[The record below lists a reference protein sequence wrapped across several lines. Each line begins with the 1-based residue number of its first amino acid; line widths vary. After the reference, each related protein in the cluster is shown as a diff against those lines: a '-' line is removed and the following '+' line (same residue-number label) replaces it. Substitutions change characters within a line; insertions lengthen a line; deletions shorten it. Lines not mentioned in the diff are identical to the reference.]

1 MKNIIGIGNYTKS
14 SNDTG
19 GIVISQQLR
28 DKVLAACIPT
38 GNNDS
43 PDRERV
49 RDLSGNGNDFI
60 LSSFKFSKDQGYG
73 KYNII
78 FDHGDYNLIVSPS
91 RFTGYYTKRE
101 LVIEDNPIN
110 NQVLFEVN
118 INNLSAGDIVKFPD
132 VKLRVLSINGSFSF
146 YNQTVTDTGEYYFK
160 GPEVTATYS
169 IVKEFAFFKIGS
181 YKIEIIPQ
189 YEGAIVLNTNVFLN
203 SKVGTITSEKNFV
216 DIIGDNKK
224 FTIIS
229 FIVPM
234 GKPVNGQ
241 AFWSYVRNSSN
252 SHLLRI
258 GKVDEIWFKPFILA
272 QEYDYESAPV
282 SANYILVLGDRS
294 DGFRAE
300 NTFASLEDIRGAS
313 YYCVSGWVDG
323 KRNPA
328 GENNSCAWY
337 GTIITKDCLTE
348 DEIIQLIQYYNLD
361 KSIKPIIYYDIDKQ
375 QPSDG
380 ELDKLVDYSLNNN
393 DAKVIGVTLPNKDFP
408 GEVVFGRGK
417 YAVLNKELNL
427 LDSTL
432 VLDREYRN
440 TDQFTPVI
448 SNSESDYSTNTP
460 FLMENFSIDEV
471 WSYGQHTRVAINTNR
486 AVTYL
491 SRFRYHNS
499 NYYIN
504 INVGSFGGG
513 SGLCIGGKVNNQING
528 DMFFHKLLLYPYSM
542 HVDLLKRQLKK
553 LKIENNF

>member
-78 FDHGDYNLIVSPS
+78 FDSSDYNLIVASS
-91 RFTGYYTKRE
+91 RFTGYYTERE

-110 NQVLFEVN
+110 DRILFEVN

-169 IVKEFAFFKIGS
+169 VVKEFAFFKIGS

-189 YEGAIVLNTNVFLN
+189 YEGAIVLNTNVLLN
-203 SKVGTITSEKNFV
+203 SRVGTITSEKNFV

-234 GKPVNGQ
+234 GKALDGGS
-241 AFWSYVRNSSN
+241 FWSYVRNGNN

-258 GKVDEIWFKPFILA
+258 SKAEEVWFKPFILA
-272 QEYDYESAPV
+272 QKHDYESAPV
-282 SANYILVLGDRS
+282 SANYTLALGDKS
-294 DGFRAE
+294 DAYGAG
-300 NTFASLEDIRGAS
+300 NTFTSLEDMREAT
-313 YYCVSGWVDG
+313 YYSVSGWVNG
-323 KRNPA
+323 ERNPA

-448 SNSESDYSTNTP
+448 SNSESDYSTDTP
-460 FLMENFSIDEV
+460 FLMEHFSTNEV
-471 WSYGQHTRVAINTNR
+471 WSYGQHSNAAINTNR

-491 SRFRYHNS
+491 SRFIYHNS

-504 INVGSFGGG
+504 INAGNSTGG
-513 SGLCIGGKVNNQING
+513 SGLCVGGKVNDQING

>member
-1 MKNIIGIGNYTKS
+1 MKNIIGIGNYIKS

-49 RDLSGNGNDFI
+49 KDLSGNGNDFI
-60 LSSFKFSKDQGYG
+60 LSNFKFTDNQGYG
-73 KYNII
+73 SYPWNFLSFLNSDGTYEVTLGSLESTWNAIASKE
-78 FDHGDYNLIVSPS
+78 FPETLIEVS
-91 RFTGYYTKRE
+91 G
-101 LVIEDNPIN
+101 L
-110 NQVLFEVN
+110 
-118 INNLSAGDIVKFPD
+118 
-132 VKLRVLSINGSFSF
+132 NGS
-146 YNQTVTDTGEYYFK
+146 
-160 GPEVTATYS
+160 GPLRH
-169 IVKEFAFFKIGS
+169 S
-181 YKIEIIPQ
+181 YKGSTTGSSTSYMNIYTNGRHRLPISYVNDAIRDSYGFRNESNSTVKIKIIPE
-189 YEGAIVLNTNVFLN
+189 YEGAVVLNTDVLLN

-234 GKPVNGQ
+234 GKALRGGNY
-241 AFWSYVRNSSN
+241 WSYVRNANN

-258 GKVDEIWFKPFILA
+258 SKAKEVWFKPFILA
-272 QEYDYESAPV
+272 QKHDYESASV
-282 SANYILVLGDRS
+282 SADYTLALGDKS
-294 DGFRAE
+294 DAYKAE
-300 NTFASLEDIRGAS
+300 NTFTSLEDMREAN
-313 YYCVSGWVDG
+313 YYSVSGWTNFRRDSVD
-323 KRNPA
+323 
-328 GENNSCAWY
+328 ESSSCAWY
-337 GTIITKDCLTE
+337 GTIITKDYLTE
-348 DEIIQLIQYYNLD
+348 DEIIQLVQYYNLD
-361 KSIKPIIYYDIDKQ
+361 KNIKPIIYYDIDKQ
-375 QPSDG
+375 RPSDG
-380 ELDKLVDYSLNNN
+380 ELDKLIDYSLNNN

-440 TDQFTPVI
+440 TGQFTPVI
-448 SNSESDYSTNTP
+448 SNSESDYSTGTP
-460 FLMENFSIDEV
+460 FLMEHFINNEV
-471 WSYGQHTRVAINTNR
+471 WSYGQHTYAAINTNR

-491 SRFRYHNS
+491 SRFIYHNS

-504 INVGSFGGG
+504 INAGNFTGG
-513 SGLCIGGKVNNQING
+513 SGLYIGGKVNGQIDG

>member
-78 FDHGDYNLIVSPS
+78 FDRSDYNLIVWPS

-110 NQVLFEVN
+110 NQILFEVN
-118 INNLSAGDIVKFPD
+118 IHNLSAGDIVKFPD

-169 IVKEFAFFKIGS
+169 IVKEFALFKIGS

-234 GKPVNGQ
+234 DKPVSGQ

-252 SHLLRI
+252 SHLLRV

-282 SANYILVLGDRS
+282 SANHILVLGDRS
-294 DGFRAE
+294 DSLRAE

-361 KSIKPIIYYDIDKQ
+361 KIIKPIIYYDIDKQ

-471 WSYGQHTRVAINTNR
+471 WSYGQRTRVAINTNR

-499 NYYIN
+499 YYYIN

-542 HVDLLKRQLKK
+542 HVDLLKGQLKK

>member
-1 MKNIIGIGNYTKS
+1 MKNIIGIGNYIKS

-49 RDLSGNGNDFI
+49 KDLSGNGNDFI
-60 LSSFKFSKDQGYG
+60 LSNFKFTDNQGYG
-73 KYNII
+73 SYPWNFSSFINANGTHEVTIGSWESTWNII
-78 FDHGDYNLIVSPS
+78 VSKEFPETLIEVS
-91 RFTGYYTKRE
+91 G
-101 LVIEDNPIN
+101 L
-110 NQVLFEVN
+110 
-118 INNLSAGDIVKFPD
+118 
-132 VKLRVLSINGSFSF
+132 NGS
-146 YNQTVTDTGEYYFK
+146 
-160 GPEVTATYS
+160 GPLMH
-169 IVKEFAFFKIGS
+169 S
-181 YKIEIIPQ
+181 YKGSTTGSSTSYMSIHTNGRHRLPISYVNDAIKDSYGFRNESNSTVKIKIIPE
-189 YEGAIVLNTNVFLN
+189 YEGAVVLNTNVLLN

-234 GKPVNGQ
+234 GKALSGGSY
-241 AFWSYVRNSSN
+241 WSYVRNVNN

-258 GKVDEIWFKPFILA
+258 SKAYEVWFKPFILA
-272 QEYDYESAPV
+272 QRHDYESAPV
-282 SANYILVLGDRS
+282 SADYILALGDKS
-294 DGFRAE
+294 DAYIAE
-300 NTFASLEDIRGAS
+300 NTFTSLEDMREAT
-313 YYCVSGWVDG
+313 YYSVSGFTDIARDSVAETG
-323 KRNPA
+323 
-328 GENNSCAWY
+328 SCAWY
-337 GTIITKDCLTE
+337 GTIITKDYLTE
-348 DEIIQLIQYYNLD
+348 DEIIQLVQYYNLD
-361 KSIKPIIYYDIDKQ
+361 KNIKPIIYYDIDKQ
-375 QPSDG
+375 RPSDG
-380 ELDKLVDYSLNNN
+380 ELDKLIDYSLNDN

-432 VLDREYRN
+432 VLDREYKN
-440 TDQFTPVI
+440 TGQFTPVI
-448 SNSESDYSTNTP
+448 SNSESDYSTDTP
-460 FLMENFSIDEV
+460 FLMEHFSINEV
-471 WSYGQHTRVAINTNR
+471 WSYGQHTNIAINTNR

-491 SRFRYHNS
+491 SRFIYHNS
-499 NYYIN
+499 NYYVN
-504 INVGSFGGG
+504 INVGNSTGG
-513 SGLCIGGKVNNQING
+513 SGLCIGGKVNDQING

>member
-1 MKNIIGIGNYTKS
+1 MKNIIGIGNYIKS

-49 RDLSGNGNDFI
+49 KDLSGNGNDFI
-60 LSSFKFSKDQGYG
+60 LSNFKFTDNQGYG
-73 KYNII
+73 SYPWNFSSFINSNGTYEVILSPGESTWTVDSSMEFPSTIVEVSGLVESGELSCAYKGSTTGSSISYMII
-78 FDHGDYNLIVSPS
+78 TTNGRHRLPTSYVNDSIRDSFGFRNDS
-91 RFTGYYTKRE
+91 RST
-101 LVIEDNPIN
+101 
-110 NQVLFEVN
+110 
-118 INNLSAGDIVKFPD
+118 VKI
-132 VKLRVLSINGSFSF
+132 K
-146 YNQTVTDTGEYYFK
+146 
-160 GPEVTATYS
+160 
-169 IVKEFAFFKIGS
+169 
-181 YKIEIIPQ
+181 IIPE
-189 YEGAIVLNTNVFLN
+189 YEGAVVLNTDVFLN

-234 GKPVNGQ
+234 SKALN
-241 AFWSYVRNSSN
+241 ARSYWSYVRNINN

-258 GKVDEIWFKPFILA
+258 SKAKEVLFKPFILA
-272 QEYDYESAPV
+272 QKHDYESAPV
-282 SANYILVLGDRS
+282 SADYTLALGDRS
-294 DGFRAE
+294 DAYGAE
-300 NTFASLEDIRGAS
+300 NTFTSLEDMRGAI
-313 YYCVSGWVDG
+313 YYSVSGYTNSRRDSV
-323 KRNPA
+323 
-328 GENNSCAWY
+328 GEISSCAWY
-337 GTIITKDCLTE
+337 GTIITKDYLTE
-348 DEIIQLIQYYNLD
+348 DEIIQLVQYYDLD
-361 KSIKPIIYYDIDKQ
+361 KNIKPIIYYDIDKQ

-380 ELDKLVDYSLNNN
+380 ELDKLIDYSLNNN

-448 SNSESDYSTNTP
+448 SNSESDYSTDTP
-460 FLMENFSIDEV
+460 FLMEHFIINEV
-471 WSYGQHTRVAINTNR
+471 WSYGYHTDAVINTNR

-491 SRFRYHNS
+491 SKFIYHNS

-504 INVGSFGGG
+504 INVGNSTGG

-553 LKIENNF
+553 LKVENNF

>member
-1 MKNIIGIGNYTKS
+1 MKNIIGIGNYIKS

-49 RDLSGNGNDFI
+49 KDLSGNGNDFI
-60 LSSFKFSKDQGYG
+60 LSNFKFTDNQGYG
-73 KYNII
+73 SYPWNFSSFLNSNGTYEVTLGSLESTWSTITNKE
-78 FDHGDYNLIVSPS
+78 FPETLIEVS
-91 RFTGYYTKRE
+91 G
-101 LVIEDNPIN
+101 L
-110 NQVLFEVN
+110 
-118 INNLSAGDIVKFPD
+118 
-132 VKLRVLSINGSFSF
+132 NGS
-146 YNQTVTDTGEYYFK
+146 
-160 GPEVTATYS
+160 GPLRY
-169 IVKEFAFFKIGS
+169 S
-181 YKIEIIPQ
+181 YKGSTTDSSISHMNIYTNGRHRLPISYVNDAIKDSYGFRNDSNSTVKIKIIPE
-189 YEGAIVLNTNVFLN
+189 YEGAVVLNINVLLN

-234 GKPVNGQ
+234 GKALRGGS
-241 AFWSYVRNSSN
+241 FWSYVRNVSN

-258 GKVDEIWFKPFILA
+258 SKAKEIWFKPFILA
-272 QEYDYESAPV
+272 QKHDYESAPV
-282 SANYILVLGDRS
+282 SADYTLALGDKS
-294 DGFRAE
+294 DAYSAE
-300 NTFASLEDIRGAS
+300 NTFTSLEDMREAT
-313 YYCVSGWVDG
+313 YYSVSGWTTSARDSAAEAS
-323 KRNPA
+323 N
-328 GENNSCAWY
+328 CAWY

-348 DEIIQLIQYYNLD
+348 DEIIQLVQYYNLD
-361 KSIKPIIYYDIDKQ
+361 KNIKPIIYYDIDKQ
-375 QPSDG
+375 RPSDG
-380 ELDKLVDYSLNNN
+380 ELDKLIDYSLNNN

-427 LDSTL
+427 SDSTL

-448 SNSESDYSTNTP
+448 SNSESDYSTDTP
-460 FLMENFSIDEV
+460 FLMEHFSTNKV
-471 WSYGQHTRVAINTNR
+471 WSYGRHTNAVINTNR

-491 SRFRYHNS
+491 SRFIYHNS

-504 INVGSFGGG
+504 ISPGNSTGG
-513 SGLCIGGKVNNQING
+513 SGLCIGGKVNDQING
-528 DMFFHKLLLYPYSM
+528 DMLFHKLLLYPYSM

>member
-1 MKNIIGIGNYTKS
+1 MKNIIGIGNYIKS

-49 RDLSGNGNDFI
+49 KDLSGNGNDFI
-60 LSSFKFSKDQGYG
+60 LSNFKFTDNQGYG
-73 KYNII
+73 SYPWNFSSFIGSNGTYEVTLGSWKSTWNTIASKE
-78 FDHGDYNLIVSPS
+78 FPETLIEVS
-91 RFTGYYTKRE
+91 G
-101 LVIEDNPIN
+101 L
-110 NQVLFEVN
+110 
-118 INNLSAGDIVKFPD
+118 
-132 VKLRVLSINGSFSF
+132 NGS
-146 YNQTVTDTGEYYFK
+146 
-160 GPEVTATYS
+160 GPLRH
-169 IVKEFAFFKIGS
+169 S
-181 YKIEIIPQ
+181 YKGSTTGSSTSYMSIYTNGRHRLPISYVNDAIKDSYGFRNESNSTVKIKIIPE
-189 YEGAIVLNTNVFLN
+189 YEGAVVLNTDVLLN
-203 SKVGTITSEKNFV
+203 SKVGTITSEKNFI

-234 GKPVNGQ
+234 GEALRGENC
-241 AFWSYVRNSSN
+241 WSYVRNVNN

-258 GKVDEIWFKPFILA
+258 CKADKVWFKPFILA
-272 QEYDYESAPV
+272 QKHDYESAPV
-282 SANYILVLGDRS
+282 SVDYTLALGDKS
-294 DGFRAE
+294 DAYRAE
-300 NTFASLEDIRGAS
+300 NTFTSLEDMRGVN
-313 YYCVSGWVDG
+313 YYSVSGWTDFRRDSV
-323 KRNPA
+323 A
-328 GENNSCAWY
+328 ETSSCAWY
-337 GTIITKDCLTE
+337 GTIITKDYLTE
-348 DEIIQLIQYYNLD
+348 DEIIQLVQYYDLD
-361 KSIKPIIYYDIDKQ
+361 KNIKPIIYYDIDKQ
-375 QPSDG
+375 RPSDG
-380 ELDKLVDYSLNNN
+380 ELDKLIDYSLNNN

-440 TDQFTPVI
+440 TGLFTPVI

-460 FLMENFSIDEV
+460 FLMEHFSNNEV
-471 WSYGQHTRVAINTNR
+471 WSYGQRTHIAINTNR

-491 SRFRYHNS
+491 SRFIYHNS
-499 NYYIN
+499 NYYVNIN
-504 INVGSFGGG
+504 IGNSTGG
-513 SGLCIGGKVNNQING
+513 SGLCIGGKVNDQING

>member
-1 MKNIIGIGNYTKS
+1 MKNIIGIGNYIKS

-19 GIVISQQLR
+19 GITISQQLR
-28 DKVLAACIPT
+28 DKILAACIPT

-60 LSSFKFSKDQGYG
+60 LSNFKFSKDQGYG

-78 FDHGDYNLIVSPS
+78 FDRSDYNLIVMSS
-91 RFTGYYTKRE
+91 RFTGYCTERE
-101 LVIEDNPIN
+101 LVIEDNPTN
-110 NQVLFEVN
+110 NQILFEVN

-169 IVKEFAFFKIGS
+169 IVKEYAFFKIGS

-189 YEGAIVLNTNVFLN
+189 YEGAIVLNTNVLLN
-203 SKVGTITSEKNFV
+203 SKIGTITSEKNFV

-234 GKPVNGQ
+234 GESVNGQ

-258 GKVDEIWFKPFILA
+258 SMANKIWFKPFILA

-282 SANYILVLGDRS
+282 SANYILVLGDKS
-294 DGFRAE
+294 NAYQAE
-300 NTFASLEDIRGAS
+300 NTFTSLEDMRGAN
-313 YYCVSGWVDG
+313 YYSVSGWVNR
-323 KRNPA
+323 KR
-328 GENNSCAWY
+328 ESSSEINSCAWY

-361 KSIKPIIYYDIDKQ
+361 KSIKPIIYWDIDKQ
-375 QPSDG
+375 RPSDG
-380 ELDKLVDYSLNNN
+380 ELDKLIDYSLNNN

-440 TDQFTPVI
+440 TNQFTPVI

-460 FLMENFSIDEV
+460 FLLEHFSNDEV
-471 WSYGQHTRVAINTNR
+471 WSYGKNNLVSINTNR

-491 SRFRYHNS
+491 SKFQYHNS
-499 NYYIN
+499 NYVIN
-504 INVGSFGGG
+504 IQASTFTGG
-513 SGLCIGGKVNNQING
+513 SGLCIGGKVNDQTAG